1 MTEAVSVEAPT
12 GSDVPALRI
21 AMIAPPWFAVPPV
34 AYGGIEHVVADLVD
48 GLVGHGHDVTL
59 ISAGEHGTNATRHIR
74 TFDEPPSERLGET
87 LPDAVHARLAQRI
100 VASLAVDVVHD
111 HSQVGPLLAA
121 GRAVPTVVTA
131 HGATTGFPG
140 QFLSVVADDCSLV
153 AISEAQRRSTPLIPW
168 AGMVHNALDVGTF
181 PFRDT
186 KDDFL
191 LFLGRLHP
199 EKAPHLAIDAAR
211 AAGRRIVV
219 AGKCVE
225 PIERRYREEF
235 LVPRGG
241 PDVDFV
247 GTADAAAKRELLA
260 GAAALLFPI
269 TWEEPFGMV
278 MAEAMACGTP
288 VIAFRRGAVP
298 EVVVDGVTG
307 YIVDTFDEFVA
318 AIARAGAIDAAACR
332 DHVARTFPRERMA
345 SGYEA
350 VYRQAIARPIDL
362 TGAGPVTRAAAV
374 TPRRG

>member
-1 MTEAVSVEAPT
+1 MTEPPTLEART
-12 GSDVPALRI
+12 GTASPRLRI
-21 AMIAPPWFAVPPV
+21 AMVAPPWFAVPPMG
-34 AYGGIEHVVADLVD
+34 YGGIEHVVAELVD
-48 GLVGHGHDVTL
+48 GLVAHGHDVTL
-59 ISAGEHGTNATRHIR
+59 ISAGEHGTAATRHIR

-87 LPDAVHARLAQRI
+87 LPDAVHAQLADRI
-100 VASLAVDVVHD
+100 VASLDVDVVHD

-121 GRAVPTVVTA
+121 SRSVPTVVTA

-140 QFLSVVADDCSLV
+140 QFLTIVADHCSLV
-153 AISEAQRRSTPLIPW
+153 AISDAQRRSTPHIAW

-186 KDDFL
+186 KDDYL

-247 GTADAAAKRELLA
+247 GTADADTKRDLLA

-278 MAEAMACGTP
+278 MLEAMACGTP
-288 VIAFRRGAVP
+288 VVAFRRGAVP

-307 YIVDTFDEFVA
+307 FIVDTFDEFVA
-318 AIARAGAIDAAACR
+318 AIGRAGALDPRTCR
-332 DHVARTFPRERMA
+332 TYVARTFPRERMA
-345 SGYEA
+345 AGYEA
-350 VYRQAIARPIDL
+350 VYRQATHRSIDL
-362 TGAGPVTRAAAV
+362 SGPAV
-374 TPRRG
+374 TPAAAATPRPG